1 MTVDTSVFV
10 FCRSSR
16 GYGQKKDKEKEDRP
30 YDDSCLHKPS
40 FFERL
45 IYFYDTETE

>member
-1 MTVDTSVFV
+1 MTVDASVFV
-10 FCRSSR
+10 FCRGRR
-16 GYGQKKDKEKEDRP
+16 GYGQKKDQEKEDRS

-45 IYFYDTETE
+45 MHYYDTETL